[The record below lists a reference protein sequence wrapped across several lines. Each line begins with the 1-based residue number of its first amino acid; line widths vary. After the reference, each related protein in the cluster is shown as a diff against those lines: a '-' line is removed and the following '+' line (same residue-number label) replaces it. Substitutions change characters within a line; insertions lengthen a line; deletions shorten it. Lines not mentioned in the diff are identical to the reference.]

1 MENNNLYVNVA
12 ELLGLLDCIQVAA
25 DSIEKSETIQ
35 EVINL
40 VHDLRWKEIN
50 DEEKEIPTI
59 WNGRKNK
66 AVNQ

>member
-12 ELLGLLDCIQVAA
+12 HLLGLYECVKLAA
-25 DSIEKSETIQ
+25 VDTATIEAIEAAEEI
-35 EVINL
+35 VY
-40 VHDLRWKEIN
+40 DLPWKEIK
-50 DEEKEIPTI
+50 DENEKISTI